1 MGARWSVGVQF
12 NVKELQD
19 LVRAFPSLGADFLE
33 SVGQKSKTYLKE
45 QLLSGQEL
53 NLRAYPT
60 DKAGR
65 PTISVVKDPRRG
77 KVKRS
82 VKIFS
87 YPVNLFEKGRGLPGG
102 GREPGRYIITRKLKQ
117 AVSQRLGSYIAEFEQ
132 NVERMAT

>member
-12 NVKELQD
+12 NVKELQT
-19 LVRAFPSLGADFLE
+19 LVKAFPSLGAEFLE

-53 NLRAYPT
+53 TLRAYPT

-65 PTISVVKDPRRG
+65 PTINVVKGPKRAR
-77 KVKRS
+77 VKKD

-87 YPVNLFEKGRGLPGG
+87 YPVNLFEKGRALPGG

-117 AVSQRLGSYIAEFEQ
+117 AVAQNMGGYIAQFEKGI
-132 NVERMAT
+132 ERMVN